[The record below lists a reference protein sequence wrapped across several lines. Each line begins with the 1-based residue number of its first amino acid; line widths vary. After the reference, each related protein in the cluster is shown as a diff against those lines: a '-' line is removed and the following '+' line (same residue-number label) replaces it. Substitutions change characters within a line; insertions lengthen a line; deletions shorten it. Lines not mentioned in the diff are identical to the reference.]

1 VGFSVLAQIGAVHPA
16 PAEAALAPLDWI
28 RLRLLRATMPLS
40 SYFVGRRAERIA
52 LLGVV
57 SILLALVG
65 TAALPL
71 WMLALGPIVL
81 GVPHVLADVRYCV
94 VRPGWHRRPALWV
107 GVALPLLAVALLNQ
121 PALGFAAV
129 AGACAASDG
138 PARRRVLGI
147 AVAGAGATACVLTG
161 ATATLILVHL
171 HNVVAVLL
179 WWRWRGD
186 DARLRALPVAAF
198 VFGSLLIA
206 SGGLDHGFGG
216 LARVG
221 PLGEDLDIYLG
232 SLAPGLEGALGLRLV
247 LLYCFAQA
255 VHYVIWLR
263 LVPEDDRDRPSTR
276 SFRASW
282 RALVAELGLPAL
294 VITAALALGLAA
306 WAVSDLAAA
315 RVGYLRA
322 VGFHV
327 FLELAVLASL
337 WVSGRGFM
345 IPAREASR

>member
-1 VGFSVLAQIGAVHPA
+1 
-16 PAEAALAPLDWI
+16 
-28 RLRLLRATMPLS
+28 
-40 SYFVGRRAERIA
+40 
-52 LLGVV
+52 
-57 SILLALVG
+57 
-65 TAALPL
+65 
-71 WMLALGPIVL
+71 
-81 GVPHVLADVRYCV
+81 
-94 VRPGWHRRPALWV
+94 
-107 GVALPLLAVALLNQ
+107 LLAVALVNE

-129 AGACAASDG
+129 AGACLASEG
-138 PARRRVLGI
+138 RMGRRVVGI

-161 ATATLILVHL
+161 ATATLILVHM
-171 HNVVAVLL
+171 HNVVAVWL

-186 DARLRALPVAAF
+186 DGVRARLRALPVAAF
-198 VFGSLLIA
+198 VFGSVLIA
-206 SGGLDHGFGG
+206 AGGLDHGFGV

-221 PLGEDLDIYLG
+221 PLGEDLDLYLR
-232 SLAPGLEGALGLRLV
+232 SLAPGFEGALGLRLV

-263 LVPEDDRDRPSTR
+263 LVPEDDRDRASTR

-315 RVGYLRA
+315 RIGYLRA

-337 WVSGRGFM
+337 WVSGRDFV
-345 IPAREASR
+345 IPARGDAR